1 MLLQKIIEI
10 SKLSGRLVVLVVHYS
25 KINWKNKHVA
35 SDVFAKKNCSLNM
48 ENMETEIRMSVSGGE

>member
-35 SDVFAKKNCSLNM
+35 SDVFAKKKLFSKYGKYGDSNSN
-48 ENMETEIRMSVSGGE
+48 EREWR